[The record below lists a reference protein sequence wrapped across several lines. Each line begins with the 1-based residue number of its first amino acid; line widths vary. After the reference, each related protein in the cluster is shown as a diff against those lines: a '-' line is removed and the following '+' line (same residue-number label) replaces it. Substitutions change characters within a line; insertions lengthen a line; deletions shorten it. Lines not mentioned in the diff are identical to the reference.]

1 MELNQLRCFI
11 AVADELHFGHAAQK
25 LDMLPSTLGRY
36 VRLLEETLGI
46 RLLARSTRNVS
57 LTPHGQL
64 FLDEAR
70 DIVGGADRLIQ
81 HFQKL
86 GRQQGG
92 KLRIGTID
100 STAVSLIP
108 QILHAFRSAHPDVE
122 IQIVED
128 KSSRLLP
135 KLQSGHL
142 DLIFIRPAERLRE
155 GLESRFLFYEDIVLA
170 MSDRHPLARLH
181 EIHVEDLADIPLI
194 VPQRRVRPHSHDL
207 TLNLFQ
213 NANFKPQLVQIG
225 DEKQTILNMVAAE
238 IGGAVMPRWVTRMSV
253 PNVRF
258 IPLAKGCEH
267 VREMLPV
274 AAVWLKGIR
283 DETRDSM
290 MAIVM
295 RELEKASEQG

>member
-25 LDMLPSTLGRY
+25 LDMLPSALGRY
-36 VRLLEETLGI
+36 VKLLEEELGI
-46 RLLARSTRNVS
+46 RLLTRSTRNVS
-57 LTPHGQL
+57 LTPHGRL
-64 FLDEAR
+64 FLDEVR
-70 DIVGGADRLIQ
+70 SIVSGTDSLVQ

-92 KLRIGTID
+92 RLRIGTID

-108 QILHAFRSAHPDVE
+108 PILHAFRSAHPDVD

-128 KSSRLLP
+128 KTSRLLP

-142 DLIFIRPAERLRE
+142 DLAFIRPAERQNE

-170 MSDRHPLARLH
+170 ISDRHPLARLD
-181 EIHVEDLADIPLI
+181 EVRVEDLADIPLI

-213 NANFKPQLVQIG
+213 NARLKPLLIQIG
-225 DEKQTILNMVAAE
+225 DEKQTIINMVAAE
-238 IGGAVMPRWVTRMSV
+238 IGGAVMPRWVTRMSL
-253 PNVRF
+253 PNVSF
-258 IPLAKGCEH
+258 VPLAKEYEH
-267 VREMLPV
+267 VRKMLPV
-274 AAVWLKGIR
+274 AAVWVKGIR
-283 DETRDSM
+283 DEARDNM
-290 MAIVM
+290 MSIVS
-295 RELEKASEQG
+295 RELEKVSARC